1 MQREMLDNDNP
12 YWTAVSLY
20 GSRRRMAPLLWWMCL
35 LPSVAFSS
43 SAAPWQSNSWTPVL
57 EQETLRDMPPIVFS
71 SAGRLYLVERTVS
84 AASSIEDNSSNL
96 VVALCCREGV
106 VLVTT
111 ANTSPHLHITASVDN
126 NSDETALWMARKG
139 RHCAPLSTIAPE
151 MFMVT
156 GGNAVDSCI
165 LRKKITR
172 IAEAMLE
179 ENDGGQPL
187 PPSKV
192 SCAALAR
199 RVSDHLQLPT
209 QTMGKAG
216 RILAVGTVIIFFYCT
231 HILREQ
237 TLTIMYIKSYAVL
250 VGRDNRSPCLWR
262 IDPTGQF
269 WKCDA
274 TVIGRGASAAEAH
287 LMDMVL
293 SEKDESFV
301 FSNLSTRQALSVA
314 SECIEKTLPKETKS
328 HWQAL
333 VLRTNGEQ
341 IIAQVLH
348 GNEIHALLLN
358 AAAKTDGSDNE
369 PA

>member
-1 MQREMLDNDNP
+1 
-12 YWTAVSLY
+12 
-20 GSRRRMAPLLWWMCL
+20 MCL
-35 LPSVAFSS
+35 LPGVASSS
-43 SAAPWQSNSWTPVL
+43 SAAPWQSNSGTPVL
-57 EQETLRDMPPIVFS
+57 EQETLRDLPPIVFS

-84 AASSIEDNSSNL
+84 AASSVEDNSSNL

-111 ANTSPHLHITASVDN
+111 ANTSPHLDITTTVEND
-126 NSDETALWMARKG
+126 DETALWMARKG

-187 PPSKV
+187 TPSQV

-216 RILAVGTVIIFFYCT
+216 RLLAVGTVIIFFF
-231 HILREQ
+231 I
-237 TLTIMYIKSYAVL
+237 
-250 VGRDNRSPCLWR
+250 
-262 IDPTGQF
+262 
-269 WKCDA
+269 
-274 TVIGRGASAAEAH
+274 AH
-287 LMDMVL
+287 NTFC
-293 SEKDESFV
+293 ENK
-301 FSNLSTRQALSVA
+301 R
-314 SECIEKTLPKETKS
+314 
-328 HWQAL
+328 
-333 VLRTNGEQ
+333 
-341 IIAQVLH
+341 
-348 GNEIHALLLN
+348 
-358 AAAKTDGSDNE
+358 
-369 PA
+369 